1 MLPSIAEWLEEPSAA
16 AAVPDAGLVPRV
28 RDAAPAHDAARSAT
42 CEIAWGF
49 DDDVVEVRGAGGTPP
64 EIKSALNFSVDALAT
79 FKILPRSGNTA

>member
-42 CEIAWGF
+42 ITNHPLTNVC
-49 DDDVVEVRGAGGTPP
+49 DDEDVDKIFQATGADLLITNPF
-64 EIKSALNFSVDALAT
+64 ERDLVVV
-79 FKILPRSGNTA
+79 